1 MMSSGKKRGKMSDE
15 ILEKHLLV
23 KIGNVSRAV
32 EHALNVPGQ
41 LVLFTVSVQY
51 TVWREVTQK

>member
-1 MMSSGKKRGKMSDE
+1 MSDE